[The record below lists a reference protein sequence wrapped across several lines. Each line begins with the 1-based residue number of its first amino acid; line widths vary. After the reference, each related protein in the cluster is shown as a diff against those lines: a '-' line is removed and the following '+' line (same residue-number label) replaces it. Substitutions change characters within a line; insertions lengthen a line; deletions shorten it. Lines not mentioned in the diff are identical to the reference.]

1 MTKIT
6 NAAILS
12 AFRKKMDLNKQ
23 DVSAFADAFQSIF
36 QEALLRDKIV
46 KISGLGTFK
55 LLLVESRK
63 SVNVNTGENIE
74 IAEHYKLTFTPETSL
89 KNIVNQPLEH
99 LETVELSSSEVE
111 IAHVEIPSK
120 PEATQDNI
128 DDPLQKLAEQALEL
142 KDILAD
148 IQGFSIQTQA
158 VDNQIS
164 SDVSPLE
171 LLSSSQPSEQD
182 SLQSNE
188 PEAEQPTETPE
199 SLAEPEAVQQ
209 TEPEAEQPV
218 EEPKPFMEPVAEQP
232 TEDPKSQFV
241 NEPQVAGVTSHTA
254 PLVSAQDVVSKI
266 NSEDSHLTRKHSKA
280 WIWVAIILL
289 FAIVGL
295 LAYQNIDYFLP
306 PAGIEFD
313 SIIADSSLI
322 ADAEPVTDTITPTS
336 VDSLVLEEATV
347 DSLNLTQP
355 AEPSILIDKTSPI
368 YSEQFSDLFNQ
379 TREYT
384 EFIDTISL
392 NEGSRLTWI
401 SLKYLG
407 HKDFW
412 VYIYEANMDVIS
424 DPNSIRIGT
433 MLRIP
438 KLNPALIDVANNQCF
453 EYAKHL
459 HDVYVKK

>member
-99 LETVELSSSEVE
+99 LETVELSSNEIE

-188 PEAEQPTETPE
+188 PEAEQP
-199 SLAEPEAVQQ
+199 AEV
-209 TEPEAEQPV
+209 
-218 EEPKPFMEPVAEQP
+218 PKPITEPVAEQP
-232 TEDPKSQFV
+232 TEEPKSQFV

-266 NSEDSHLTRKHSKA
+266 NSEDSHSTRKHSKA

-322 ADAEPVTDTITPTS
+322 ADAEPVTDTITPAS

-433 MLRIP
+433 ILRIP